1 MKEELAIVE
10 INYTCELIK
19 LPSDN
24 KDIEV
29 KYVLKLKHNP
39 DGSIAKQKAILVARS
54 FLQRPYCEKILYFE

>member
-10 INYTCELIK
+10 INDTCELIK

-29 KYVLKLKHNP
+29 K
-39 DGSIAKQKAILVARS
+39 
-54 FLQRPYCEKILYFE
+54 